1 MWTLLALLSSLTAHA
16 QDPYRAVAGAPLLA
30 YVGDQV
36 ELSAE
41 WSTGPEPKIY
51 AWEQIEGPPAALDD
65 PAAERPRFLAEHAGT
80 YLFEVTVGDDATR
93 SGPARP
99 PRRRRRVPRR
109 AAAGGPGRA
118 ARAGRAATP
127 TVATRTRDGPPAR

>member
-93 SGPARP
+93 SGPARSIVSVVDRDLRDDDAGCRAAP
-99 PRRRRRVPRR
+99 LPGGLVGLLALVALRRRR
-109 AAAGGPGRA
+109 
-118 ARAGRAATP
+118 
-127 TVATRTRDGPPAR
+127 